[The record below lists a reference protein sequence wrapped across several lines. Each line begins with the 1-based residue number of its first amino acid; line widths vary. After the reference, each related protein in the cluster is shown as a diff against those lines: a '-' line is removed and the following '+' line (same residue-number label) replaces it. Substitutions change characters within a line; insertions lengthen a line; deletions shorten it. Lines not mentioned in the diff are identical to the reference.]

1 VLRSFPLRR
10 GLCLAALLP
19 AVTGCGSPASETAT
33 TPSPEEIRQL
43 MKGNVVQEAPP
54 PPLRLGVLADAE
66 IAPRF
71 REKPLC
77 RLRQGEKMLLVAKGK
92 EAVARV
98 DGRVA
103 VLAQGGPVDATGAF
117 FRGPGITISIGGH
130 DLHPI
135 GAAPAGVTLA
145 GGPPDA
151 APQKLEA
158 MWGCTG

>member
-1 VLRSFPLRR
+1 
-10 GLCLAALLP
+10 
-19 AVTGCGSPASETAT
+19 
-33 TPSPEEIRQL
+33 
-43 MKGNVVQEAPP
+43 MKGNVVEEKPP
-54 PPLRLGVLADAE
+54 PPLRLGMLAEAE

-71 REKPLC
+71 RQKPLC

-92 EAVARV
+92 EALARV
-98 DGRVA
+98 DGRVT

-117 FRGPGITISIGGH
+117 FRGPGITISIGGR

-145 GGPPDA
+145 GGPPDST
-151 APQKLEA
+151 PQKLEA

>member
-1 VLRSFPLRR
+1 VLRTFPFRR
-10 GLCLAALLP
+10 GPCCAAFLLAVA
-19 AVTGCGSPASETAT
+19 GCGSRGSETAAA
-33 TPSPEEIRQL
+33 PSPEEIRNL

-77 RLRQGEKMLLVAKGK
+77 RLRQGDKVLLVAKGK
-92 EAVARV
+92 EALARV

-117 FRGPGITISIGGH
+117 FRGQGITISIGGR

-145 GGPPDA
+145 GGPPDS

>member
-1 VLRSFPLRR
+1 
-10 GLCLAALLP
+10 
-19 AVTGCGSPASETAT
+19 
-33 TPSPEEIRQL
+33 

-54 PPLRLGVLADAE
+54 PLRLGGLTAPE
-66 IAPRF
+66 IPPRF

-77 RLRQGEKMLLVAKGK
+77 RLWQGEKILLVAKGN
-92 EAVARV
+92 EALARV

-158 MWGCTG
+158 MWGCYG